1 MSQSTTQKIVPL
13 TTSTYKTDAI
23 KYGKPVK
30 NQDYGFVKYHLTYED
45 SESTN
50 GSTDNIVKIDNLV
63 VKNVYPPKPESK
75 NPKYTVRFIV
85 SEDDEEFCETMNKY
99 ILDYAFENRKDI
111 FGDDEYVMEDLEA
124 NYTPLFKP
132 DNEGRQMLSVSFP
145 FNNPKIKNPV
155 RIGYKEEDIDPEI
168 LRSVDLT
175 QKLGVGSTCSIFL
188 HLTNLYKDD
197 TDKFK
202 FQSTIYKRINVE
214 KYENNPVQSGGNGAF
229 KLAPSITEIN
239 TDEVVMGNV
248 VTNDKQGRS
257 LKPRIKYTTSD
268 GEEKTKNITVG
279 LKGRFRFI
287 RMTTNEKDS
296 KGKSI
301 VKVNFSV
308 VYTPTDEE
316 VEHFNSLNT
325 FMYDDLLKNYGKY
338 EKGKKITKKNLT
350 NQFRGTVKERED
362 DGVTQYSMW
371 FTIYAKELK
380 DGTYDFCGNFMK
392 MDGTTKY
399 TNEQI
404 ENDIFGHE
412 HVGEMNIYFK
422 HIWFGKYYSCK
433 FNMGSVKLDLDK
445 VEYDLGDETYFD
457 GQQDESSSPASPK
470 TESQDADLD
479 ATDAPANSDEE
490 EESEPSSDEENED
503 EDEDED

>member
-1 MSQSTTQKIVPL
+1 MSQSTTIKIEPL
-13 TTSTYKTDAI
+13 TTSTYNTDAI

-45 SESTN
+45 SENNT
-50 GSTDNIVKIDNLV
+50 GSSDNIIRISNLT
-63 VKNVYPPKPESK
+63 VKNVYPPQAESK

-85 SEDDEEFCETMNKY
+85 SDDDEEFCNKMNKY
-99 ILDYAFENRKDI
+99 VLDYAFENREEI
-111 FGDDEYVMEDLEA
+111 FGDDEYEMEDLEA
-124 NYTPLFKP
+124 NYTPLFKKGS
-132 DNEGRQMLSVSFP
+132 NGETLLSVSFP

-155 RIGYKEEDIDPEI
+155 RIAYKEEDIDPEI
-168 LRSVDLT
+168 LRSVDLI
-175 QKLGVGSTCSIFL
+175 QKLGVGSTCTIFL

-202 FQSTIYKRINVE
+202 FQSTIFKRINVE
-214 KYENNPVQSGGNGAF
+214 TYANNPVQSGGNGAF

-239 TDEVVMGNV
+239 TDDVVMGNV

-268 GEEKTKNITVG
+268 GEEKTKNINVG
-279 LKGRFRFI
+279 LKGRFRFT
-287 RMTTNEKDS
+287 RMTNEQD
-296 KGKSI
+296 GK
-301 VKVNFSV
+301 VKVSFSV

-316 VEHFNSLNT
+316 VEHFNGLNT
-325 FMYDDLLKNYGKY
+325 YMYDDLLKNYGKY

-350 NQFRGTVKERED
+350 NQFRGTVKKRED
-362 DGVTQYSMW
+362 DEVTQYSMW
-371 FTIYAKELK
+371 FTVYAKELE
-380 DGTYDFCGNFMK
+380 DGSYDFCGNFMK

-404 ENDIFGHE
+404 ENDIFGKE

-457 GQQDESSSPASPK
+457 GQPDESSSPVSPK
-470 TESQDADLD
+470 NESQDADLD
-479 ATDAPANSDEE
+479 ATDAPTNSDDEE
-490 EESEPSSDEENED
+490 DSEPSSDEED
-503 EDEDED
+503 EDED